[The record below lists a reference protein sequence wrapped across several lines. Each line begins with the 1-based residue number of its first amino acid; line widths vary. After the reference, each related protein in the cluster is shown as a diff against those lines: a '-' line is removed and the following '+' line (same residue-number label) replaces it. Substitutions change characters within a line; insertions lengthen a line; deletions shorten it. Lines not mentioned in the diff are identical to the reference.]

1 MGRPR
6 KREPKRKTAGQ
17 EAGEPQISTERM
29 IAAIRANKGGI
40 YRAARAIGC
49 SARTIYRRMKESEE
63 LVETVS
69 EERNYQLDLSESALF
84 DARDRG
90 EGWAIALHLKTLG
103 KDRGYTEKQ
112 IVEQVGKIVV
122 RRKPREVVGE

>member
-1 MGRPR
+1 
-6 KREPKRKTAGQ
+6 
-17 EAGEPQISTERM
+17 
-29 IAAIRANKGGI
+29 
-40 YRAARAIGC
+40 
-49 SARTIYRRMKESEE
+49 MKESEE